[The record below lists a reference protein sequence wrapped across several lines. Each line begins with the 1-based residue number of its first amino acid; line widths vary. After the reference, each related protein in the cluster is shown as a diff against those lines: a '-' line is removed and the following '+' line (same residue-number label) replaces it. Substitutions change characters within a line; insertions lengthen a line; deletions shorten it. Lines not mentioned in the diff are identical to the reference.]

1 VASLFHYRPAIQ
13 RVLDRFP
20 VAAAAEVIDK
30 IENGDAQLFA
40 LGHDNVAV
48 TRLVQEPARL
58 VCLIWLSSGDLDALL
73 VIHDDIEAWA
83 RDQGCS
89 HLKIVG
95 RKGWLKVLDGY
106 RETAV
111 EMEKEIGDG

>member
-20 VAAAAEVIDK
+20 VAAAAEV
-30 IENGDAQLFA
+30 GDAQLFA